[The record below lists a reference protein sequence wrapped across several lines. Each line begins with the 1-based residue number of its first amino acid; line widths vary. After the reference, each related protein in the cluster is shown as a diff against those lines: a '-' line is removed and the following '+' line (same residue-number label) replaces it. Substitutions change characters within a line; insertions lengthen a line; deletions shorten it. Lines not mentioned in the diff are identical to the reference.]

1 MCVCVRECLLTD
13 ILDCVLVEAHHH
25 FGPLVAINICRL
37 IVGHTHFDIDQVG
50 LGLGLDLG
58 FLRHRTNTF
67 ILGYKYFYLR
77 FYLRVQVLLS

>member
-1 MCVCVRECLLTD
+1 MCAYVRECLLND

-50 LGLGLDLG
+50 LCLDLGLDLVLNLSSGLG
-58 FLRHRTNTF
+58 F
-67 ILGYKYFYLR
+67 
-77 FYLRVQVLLS
+77 